1 MGPAAL
7 LALGMPG
14 PAAATSEQ
22 ALALQKDSVVVM
34 QEKARACD
42 ERGQFGTKV
51 IVLEQLRKQ
60 RPQDYRIAVDLAR
73 CYLLM
78 GRLDQAAEAFAQ
90 AKKINGKKLEAY
102 VGQSGAYLKAG
113 ANAQARQEFESLI
126 AADTSSP
133 IGYLEMG
140 NYYEKLQRP
149 REAEENYRQALQRM
163 EAKPLSNPYKEN
175 DALFGLGRNL
185 LLQARPA
192 EAEAVY
198 RRGLEKS
205 GRDLYWR
212 ANFLNTLGDL
222 FAAEGKSVKAERL
235 YKEIFAACEPGA
247 GCRAEAWTGA
257 AFKLG
262 GLYAAQGRI
271 PEAKAIAA
279 RLGKVYDGVAIK
291 DANVSEFGNLA
302 ELFLK
307 IGDSAKAETLLRRI
321 IAARADLPSDM
332 PGAQAQKI
340 LAQVRLA
347 QGRRA
352 EAAELVLKA
361 TAVFTSHG
369 DKDSEAEARSGLL
382 LICKEAGKGPEA
394 ATACQQAL
402 GLADDAES
410 LRRMGEHFRSVG
422 DAAGLAEVEKKLAGL
437 KTDRPAALLVL
448 GGLLR
453 SEGKNAEASVA
464 LEQALAL
471 KPDDPEVERALADI
485 YIDQSQYEKA
495 AAILQKAFKQMPQ
508 DYKLA
513 IGLGHTYSAL
523 GQWDRAQEAFDQ
535 AKRINSRDPEAY
547 SGQGE
552 ADFKAGDLARAEQEF
567 KSLVALDTASP
578 IGYSFLGRIYDKLQR
593 PQEAQRFYKQGLAAC
608 ESWPGCHLQ
617 DWADTATSLGNLYVA
632 QNRRPEAAALAERL
646 AKRSEGAAISDVNAG
661 WFITFAEL
669 LLKVG
674 DSAKAEEF
682 ASRIMAAR
690 GSLQSDMY
698 MGRAEMILADV
709 RRAQGRWAEVE
720 SLYLRASEFFK
731 SHGEKVLAENALE
744 GLSIAYDIEGKEDEA
759 KAAAEQARGARSGKP

>member
-7 LALGMPG
+7 LALGRPG
-14 PAAATSEQ
+14 PAAATLEQ
-22 ALALQKDSVVVM
+22 ALALQKDSVVVI
-34 QEKARACD
+34 QEMTRACD

-73 CYLLM
+73 CYVLM

-102 VGQSGAYLKAG
+102 IGQSEVYLKAG
-113 ANAQARQEFESLI
+113 ADAQARQEFESLI

-140 NYYEKLQRP
+140 NYYDKLRRP
-149 REAEENYRQALQRM
+149 REAEKNYRQALQRM
-163 EAKPLSNPYKEN
+163 EAKPLFDPYRKH
-175 DALFGLGRNL
+175 DALVRLGRNL

-205 GRDLYWR
+205 GRNPLRR
-212 ANFLNTLGDL
+212 ADFLSVLGDL
-222 FAAEGKSVKAERL
+222 FAAEGKSAKAERF
-235 YKEIFAACEPGA
+235 YKKIFAACEPGA
-247 GCRAEAWTGA
+247 GCRPEAWTRA

-262 GLYAAQGRI
+262 ELYAAQGRI

-279 RLGKVYDGVAIK
+279 RLGKAYDGVAIK
-291 DANVSEFGNLA
+291 DANVSWFGNLA
-302 ELFLK
+302 ELFLT

-332 PGAQAQKI
+332 PGAQAQKV

-361 TAVFTSHG
+361 IAVFTSHG
-369 DKDSEAEARSGLL
+369 DKDLEAEARSDLL
-382 LICKEAGKGPEA
+382 LICEEAGKGPEA
-394 ATACQQAL
+394 VAVCQQAL

-410 LRRMGEHFRSVG
+410 LGILGKRFRDAG
-422 DAAGLAEVEKKLAGL
+422 DATGLAAVKNKLTGL
-437 KTDRPAALLVL
+437 KTERLAALLAL
-448 GGLLR
+448 GNLSR
-453 SEGKNAEASVA
+453 SEGKNAEASAA

-535 AKRINSRDPEAY
+535 AKRINSRAPEAY
-547 SGQGE
+547 RGKGE

-578 IGYSFLGRIYDKLQR
+578 IGYSFLGRIYDTLQR

-617 DWADTATSLGNLYVA
+617 DWADMATSLGNLYVA

-669 LLKVG
+669 LLKMG

-731 SHGEKVLAENALE
+731 SHGEKVLAANALE